1 MVNTLGKHWRLIVL
15 VLGIVLFLW
24 VLYLLRTVLFPFAI
38 GLVLAYLLLPV
49 VRWME
54 SKLPPREKWPQFK
67 RVFSIVL
74 VFILLAAIIAIFFY
88 FVATAV
94 VEASMTLLESAPYF
108 IGRSLV
114 EVQEWLEV
122 LREQFP
128 PEIREEIDRGLLD
141 AALALGNAIRD
152 TLVRGITFAPQTF
165 GMVLGLAALPL
176 FLFYALKDSE
186 KLRDHMYSAI
196 SPGVAEHIRNI
207 VCIVERVLGRYIRA
221 QLMLGVIVA
230 YFSFIGLLILR
241 IPFAPV
247 LAVLAGVGEL
257 IPTLGP
263 WISGAVVAI
272 VTLAVMPDKV
282 IWVIVLFL
290 IIQLVENS
298 LLVPRIQAG
307 YLHIH
312 PALMIFLLV
321 FGAYVAGF
329 WGLILAGPLTATGME
344 IYRYIC
350 QYYQA
355 QKALEQNA
363 YEQG

>member
-1 MVNTLGKHWRLIVL
+1 
-15 VLGIVLFLW
+15 
-24 VLYLLRTVLFPFAI
+24 
-38 GLVLAYLLLPV
+38 
-49 VRWME
+49 
-54 SKLPPREKWPQFK
+54 
-67 RVFSIVL
+67 
-74 VFILLAAIIAIFFY
+74 
-88 FVATAV
+88 
-94 VEASMTLLESAPYF
+94 
-108 IGRSLV
+108 
-114 EVQEWLEV
+114 
-122 LREQFP
+122 
-128 PEIREEIDRGLLD
+128 
-141 AALALGNAIRD
+141 
-152 TLVRGITFAPQTF
+152 
-165 GMVLGLAALPL
+165 
-176 FLFYALKDSE
+176 
-186 KLRDHMYSAI
+186 
-196 SPGVAEHIRNI
+196 
-207 VCIVERVLGRYIRA
+207 
-221 QLMLGVIVA
+221 MLGVIVA